1 VALFVGIDAGQ
12 TGIRAALSDGTVG
25 EQVPG
30 VPRMEHDLGPDDV
43 ATALLAGVAGLGL
56 AARGGEI
63 AGIGIGLSG
72 FELIS
77 TAEMERIATRMRA
90 RLDTRAPVAIATDG
104 ITSLLGALGSL
115 RAGVVVAAGTGV
127 VVLGHDG
134 GDRWAHVDG
143 WGSLLGDDGSGF
155 AIGQAGLRAA
165 LRAHDGRDGSRPL
178 LAAAEARFGPIA
190 GLPAA
195 ILRDTTPTSR
205 LVASFAPAVADAAH
219 AGDVTARNI
228 WTQAGENLAHSA
240 VAALHRLFAPGIPAD
255 VALLGNVWN
264 AGALLREPFEREL
277 IRRWPAATIVPAAG
291 TSLDGAVVLAGED
304 SVGTV
309 AGLAWRG

>member
-1 VALFVGIDAGQ
+1 MLVGIDAGQ

-25 EQVPG
+25 EPVAG

-43 ATALLAGVAGLGL
+43 ATALLAGVAGLGI

-63 AGIGIGLSG
+63 DGIGIGLSG

-77 TAEMERIATRMRA
+77 ADEMERIAARIRA
-90 RLDTRAPVAIATDG
+90 RLDTRASVAIATDG

-115 RAGVVVAAGTGV
+115 RAGVVVATGTGV

-134 GDRWAHVDG
+134 ADGWAHVDG

-155 AIGQAGLRAA
+155 AVGAAGLRAA
-165 LRAHDGRDGSRPL
+165 LRDYDGRDGSRPL
-178 LAAAEARFGPIA
+178 RAAAEARFGPIA

-195 ILRDTTPTSR
+195 ILRDTVPTSR
-205 LVASFAPAVADAAH
+205 IVASFAPAVAEAAH
-219 AGDVTARNI
+219 AGDATARNI
-228 WTQAGENLAHSA
+228 WTQAGADLAHSA
-240 VAALHRLFAPGIPAD
+240 VAALKRLFSPGVPAD
-255 VALLGNVWN
+255 VAPLGNLWK
-264 AGALLREPFEREL
+264 AGDLLREPFEREL
-277 IRRWPAATIVPAAG
+277 IRRWPAARIVAPAG

-304 SVGTV
+304 SIGTV

>member
-1 VALFVGIDAGQ
+1 VSLLVGIDAGQ

-30 VPRMEHDLGPDDV
+30 VPRMEGGVGPDDV
-43 ATALLAGVAGLGL
+43 ATALLAGVAELGL
-56 AARGGEI
+56 AARGGDI
-63 AGIGIGLSG
+63 GGIGIGLSG
-72 FELIS
+72 FELVGVG
-77 TAEMERIATRMRA
+77 EMERIAARIRA

-134 GDRWAHVDG
+134 ADGWAHVDG

-165 LRAHDGRDGSRPL
+165 LRAHDGRDGSQPL
-178 LAAAEARFGPIA
+178 LAAAEAQFGPIA
-190 GLPAA
+190 GLPSA
-195 ILRDTTPTSR
+195 ILRGSTPTSR
-205 LVASFAPAVADAAH
+205 VVASFAPAVADAAH
-219 AGDVTARNI
+219 AGDVTARAI
-228 WTQAGENLAHSA
+228 WTKAGEDLAHSA
-240 VAALHRLFAPGIPAD
+240 IAALHRLFSPGIPAD

-277 IRRWPAATIVPAAG
+277 IRRWPAATIVPAVG

-304 SVGTV
+304 AIGTV
-309 AGLAWRG
+309 ARLAWRG

>member
-1 VALFVGIDAGQ
+1 VLVGIDAGQ
-12 TGIRAALSDGTVG
+12 TGIRGALSDGTVG
-25 EQVPG
+25 EPVAG

-43 ATALLAGVAGLGL
+43 VSALLAGVAGLGL
-56 AARGGEI
+56 AARGEEI

-77 TAEMERIATRMRA
+77 EAEMARIAERIRA

-104 ITSLLGALGSL
+104 ITSLLGALGRL
-115 RAGVVVAAGTGV
+115 RAGVVVATGTGV

-134 GDRWAHVDG
+134 DGGWAHVDG

-155 AIGQAGLRAA
+155 AVGQAGLRAA
-165 LRAHDGRDGSRPL
+165 LCAYDGRAGSDALR
-178 LAAAEARFGPIA
+178 AAAEARWGPMA

-205 LVASFAPAVADAAH
+205 IVASFAPDVAQAARTGDA
-219 AGDVTARNI
+219 TAQAI
-228 WTQAGENLAHSA
+228 WTTAGQDLARSA
-240 VAALHRLFAPGIPAD
+240 VAALKRLFAPGVAAD
-255 VALLGNVWN
+255 VALLGNLWQ

-277 IRRWPAATIVPAAG
+277 SRLWPGARIVPAAG
-291 TSLDGAVVLAGED
+291 TSLDGAVVLAGEEAI
-304 SVGTV
+304 GTV
-309 AGLAWRG
+309 PGLAWRG